1 MRCTI
6 AGRGWTQPGGRPHAE
21 TEALA
26 QAGRAA
32 RGATAYVSLEPCS
45 HHGETPPCADALIAA
60 GIARV
65 VGAVV
70 GLLAID
76 RIGRRRMLIGPF
88 WMQTAVLLIVGLW
101 TDAPPWVLVVG
112 LALFALV
119 NSYSDILTAVYPS
132 EIFDTDIRSSGVGF
146 GSAVSRIGAF
156 LGTYLLPI
164 GIGTIGVKWCMVI
177 AAGLCV
183 VGAVTGQTLAPE
195 TMNRPLTKTATGELS
210 HA

>member
-1 MRCTI
+1 NTI
-6 AGRGWTQPGGRPHAE
+6 G
-21 TEALA
+21 
-26 QAGRAA
+26 
-32 RGATAYVSLEPCS
+32 
-45 HHGETPPCADALIAA
+45 
-60 GIARV
+60 V

-132 EIFDTDIRSSGVGF
+132 EIFDTDIR
-146 GSAVSRIGAF
+146 
-156 LGTYLLPI
+156 
-164 GIGTIGVKWCMVI
+164 
-177 AAGLCV
+177 
-183 VGAVTGQTLAPE
+183 
-195 TMNRPLTKTATGELS
+195 
-210 HA
+210 

>member
-1 MRCTI
+1 MKS
-6 AGRGWTQPGGRPHAE
+6 
-21 TEALA
+21 
-26 QAGRAA
+26 QAG
-32 RGATAYVSLEPCS
+32 GTILSNTI
-45 HHGETPPCADALIAA
+45 G
-60 GIARV
+60 V

-183 VGAVTGQTLAPE
+183 VGAMTGQTLAPE

>member
-1 MRCTI
+1 
-6 AGRGWTQPGGRPHAE
+6 
-21 TEALA
+21 
-26 QAGRAA
+26 
-32 RGATAYVSLEPCS
+32 
-45 HHGETPPCADALIAA
+45 
-60 GIARV
+60 
-65 VGAVV
+65 
-70 GLLAID
+70 
-76 RIGRRRMLIGPF
+76 MLIGPF
-88 WMQTAVLLIVGLW
+88 WGQTAVLLIVGLW

-132 EIFDTDIRSSGVGF
+132 EIVDTDIRSSGVGF

-156 LGTYLLPI
+156 LGTYCCPLAS
-164 GIGTIGVKWCMVI
+164 GQSGQVCMVI